1 MCQLSCIVA
10 LLGVLVSSCQ
20 RTGSLKTI
28 AFSKVLNFRNC
39 FLNEGAYDERWL
51 KPLYFTPSFKWF
63 CNLIT
68 NVSLLTTWSNF
79 WALQWSTLS
88 SFFSSVAFF
97 SVALSIY
104 LLLSI
109 LKFARLVQIQ
119 WLEVKHPIFN
129 WFEFQLLNFQLNK
142 TGFETSL
149 NRKPV
154 GEFPLKEPFE

>member
-1 MCQLSCIVA
+1 MFLYLPLEVIFGLYNEA
-10 LLGVLVSSCQ
+10 LFQ
-20 RTGSLKTI
+20 
-28 AFSKVLNFRNC
+28 AFL
-39 FLNEGAYDERWL
+39 
-51 KPLYFTPSFKWF
+51 
-63 CNLIT
+63 
-68 NVSLLTTWSNF
+68 
-79 WALQWSTLS
+79 
-88 SFFSSVAFF
+88 SVAFF

>member
-1 MCQLSCIVA
+1 M
-10 LLGVLVSSCQ
+10 
-20 RTGSLKTI
+20 
-28 AFSKVLNFRNC
+28 
-39 FLNEGAYDERWL
+39 
-51 KPLYFTPSFKWF
+51 
-63 CNLIT
+63 
-68 NVSLLTTWSNF
+68 
-79 WALQWSTLS
+79 
-88 SFFSSVAFF
+88 
-97 SVALSIY
+97 ALSIY

-142 TGFETSL
+142 DEFEISL